1 MKKPYFLLAFA
12 LFFAIGEAQ
21 IIHFP
26 DANFKAKLLEA
37 NPNNTI
43 AYNAFGYRKI
53 DTNNNGEIEADEA
66 SQINQLR
73 LDNSE
78 ISSLEG
84 ITGFVN
90 LYGLHCSNNQLTN
103 LNLNGLNRLMS
114 VDCSFNQITTLTYD
128 SPEMMRVYAVYN
140 QLTFLDVSSSS
151 LGYDDMMGV
160 LGVNNNPIVSIQA
173 LNTLPYLCDI
183 DFPSVPTLN
192 LLCCATQENI
202 GWFQMIADLQ
212 QVTTVEINSS
222 CLLNTGY
229 LMNTNFNVYPNP
241 VGNFLN
247 IEIKSDIKMTA
258 INIYNTL
265 GQIVLVIPNAKKT
278 KTIDVSSLK
287 TGNYFMKINSDKGNS
302 SIKFVKL

>member
-1 MKKPYFLLAFA
+1 MKKLYFLLAFA
-12 LFFAIGEAQ
+12 LFFVSGKAQ
-21 IIHFP
+21 IIIFP

-37 NPNNTI
+37 SPSNTI

-53 DTNNNGEIEADEA
+53 DANNNGEIEVGEA

-73 LDNSE
+73 LDNSG

-84 ITGFVN
+84 ITEFVN
-90 LYGLHCSNNQLTN
+90 LYRLHCSNNQLTN

-128 SPEMMRVYAVYN
+128 STEMMHVYAVNN

-151 LGYDDMMGV
+151 LGFDDMMGV
-160 LGVNNNPIVSIQA
+160 LGVNNNPIVSILA

-183 DFPSVPTLN
+183 DFSSVPTLK

-222 CLLNTGY
+222 CLLYTGSQK
-229 LMNTNFNVYPNP
+229 NTNFNVYPNP
-241 VGNFLN
+241 ANDILN
-247 IEIKSDIKMTA
+247 IDSNQTIEISA
-258 INIYNTL
+258 INIYNAL
-265 GQIVLVIPNAKKT
+265 GQIVLVIPNAQQT
-278 KTIDVSSLK
+278 KSVDVSSLK
-287 TGNYFMKINSDKGNS
+287 TGNYFMKMNSDRGS
-302 SIKFVKL
+302 SSVKFVKL